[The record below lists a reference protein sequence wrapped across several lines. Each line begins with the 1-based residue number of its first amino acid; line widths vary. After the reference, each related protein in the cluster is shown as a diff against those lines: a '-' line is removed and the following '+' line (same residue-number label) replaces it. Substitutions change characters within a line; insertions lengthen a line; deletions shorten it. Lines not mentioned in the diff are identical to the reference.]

1 MSLAVGHKKSMYQP
15 DHFIETD
22 RAVLNGLMRA
32 HPLGLLVS
40 AGPDGPVADNVP
52 FLLDADRGENGVLR
66 CHVARANPHWRLIA
80 AQPETPVLVVFQGPQ
95 AYITPSWYETK
106 RETGKVVPTWNYQA
120 VHAYGPAEFFDDPER
135 LLDAV
140 TRLTN
145 LHEGARAQPW
155 AVDDAPADFVR
166 AQLRGIVGLRIP
178 ITRLEGKRKMSQNR
192 PLADRLGVAEGLGA
206 SERPSDLA
214 VAAMVP
220 TES

>member
-1 MSLAVGHKKSMYQP
+1 MYTP
-15 DHFIETD
+15 PAFRVDD
-22 RAVLNGLMRA
+22 RTEIHAMMRA
-32 HPLGLLVS
+32 CRLATLVTATADGLL
-40 AGPDGPVADNVP
+40 ATPLPLILA
-52 FLLDADRGENGVLR
+52 AEEGEFGVLYG
-66 CHVARANPHWRLIA
+66 HLARANPQWQKA
-80 AQPETPVLVVFQGPQ
+80 AVGEAMILFNGPD
-95 AYITPSWYETK
+95 AYVTPSWYETK

-145 LHEGARAQPW
+145 LHEGTRAQPW
-155 AVDDAPADFVR
+155 AVDDAPSEFVR

-192 PLADRLGVAEGLGA
+192 SLADRRGVAEGLSA
-206 SERPSDLA
+206 SERASDLA

-220 TES
+220 VES

>member
-1 MSLAVGHKKSMYQP
+1 MYTP
-15 DHFIETD
+15 PAFRIDD
-22 RAVLNGLMRA
+22 RAEIHAMMRA
-32 HPLGLLVS
+32 CRLATLVTATAEGLL
-40 AGPDGPVADNVP
+40 ATPLPLILAP
-52 FLLDADRGENGVLR
+52 EEGEFGVL
-66 CHVARANPHWRLIA
+66 HGHLARANPQWKA
-80 AQPETPVLVVFQGPQ
+80 AAIGEAMVLFNGPD
-95 AYITPSWYETK
+95 AYVTPSWYETK

-120 VHAYGPAEFFDDPER
+120 VHAYGPAEFFEDPER

-155 AVDDAPADFVR
+155 AVDDAPPEFVK

-192 PLADRLGVAEGLGA
+192 PLADRVGVAEGLAA
-206 SERPSDLA
+206 SERPGDLA

-220 TES
+220 VEG

>member
-1 MSLAVGHKKSMYQP
+1 MYTP
-15 DHFIETD
+15 PAFRLDD
-22 RAVLNGLMRA
+22 RAEIHAMMRA
-32 HPLGLLVS
+32 CRLATLVTATAEGLL
-40 AGPDGPVADNVP
+40 ATPLPLILAP
-52 FLLDADRGENGVLR
+52 EEGEFGVL
-66 CHVARANPHWRLIA
+66 HGHLARANPQWKA
-80 AQPETPVLVVFQGPQ
+80 AAIGEAMVLFNGPD
-95 AYITPSWYETK
+95 AYVTPSWYQTK

-145 LHEGARAQPW
+145 LHEGTRAQPW
-155 AVDDAPADFVR
+155 AVDDAPPDFVK

-192 PLADRLGVAEGLGA
+192 PLADRRGVAEGLGA

-220 TES
+220 VES